1 MVFFTSEKYA
11 NLFLKSLFSKVYF
24 RNFSL
29 VAVMKKDHESTFLV
43 KLSVLKIAHIFLRH
57 TLLYSVSNSAKL
69 KFSLAFLHIE
79 FHFYPSLQ
87 TSYDATCHIE
97 SYFEDPPKIDNFFP
111 SQHFQFF
118 TKKWGNE
125 NVAMGKNCEFLADVQ
140 NRTQYDRWHQKKSV
154 EMDQSESQYI
164 KKPEK

>member
-1 MVFFTSEKYA
+1 MCAKIHGDEAFFMNVMVMFWAGDFWASGGLRFQSIGPRA
-11 NLFLKSLFSKVYF
+11 GQAFLGFVRYNTQLCIYSKS
-24 RNFSL
+24 
-29 VAVMKKDHESTFLV
+29 V
-43 KLSVLKIAHIFLRH
+43 KFI
-57 TLLYSVSNSAKL
+57 
-69 KFSLAFLHIE
+69 SLAFLYID